1 MIHSFV
7 MLSITG
13 FRVENVNQLANVFR
27 TLEGSFSLRNA
38 VQAACA
44 ERSFGSERFSM
55 YGQSRR
61 VTTIYLTFV
70 TLSLVRSGHHRVMPS
85 SSIRETLSNYG
96 TRALLAWTSQEE
108 AAYRENSIR
117 GDT

>member
-1 MIHSFV
+1 
-7 MLSITG
+7 
-13 FRVENVNQLANVFR
+13 
-27 TLEGSFSLRNA
+27 
-38 VQAACA
+38 
-44 ERSFGSERFSM
+44 
-55 YGQSRR
+55 
-61 VTTIYLTFV
+61 
-70 TLSLVRSGHHRVMPS
+70 MPS